1 MWNEE
6 RCWEPGY
13 SFQGWLERVFVEAEK
28 GGARSRREQTR
39 SPLAKEAQVPMAK
52 GKEPKGVQNR
62 IIYSRAS
69 YLYQAASYLTKQSS
83 TVQNAAAKS
92 STPSHGHSVS
102 LQTRNEERAL
112 KNMSRQA
119 ISDLRSVTLKAQI
132 RRSPAMKQTICKFCD
147 TLLVEGDTCTST
159 VENASKGGRKPWA
172 DILNINCKT
181 CGNVKRYPVCA
192 PRQKR
197 KHMRKLDHQKS
208 TEHSSNESK
217 VQGPTAPTTP
227 HETPISTPGQTPGP

>member
-1 MWNEE
+1 
-6 RCWEPGY
+6 
-13 SFQGWLERVFVEAEK
+13 
-28 GGARSRREQTR
+28 
-39 SPLAKEAQVPMAK
+39 MAK

-92 STPSHGHSVS
+92 STPSNGQSVS
-102 LQTRNEERAL
+102 LETRNEERAL

-119 ISDLRSVTLKAQI
+119 ISDLRAVTLKAQI

-159 VENASKGGRKPWA
+159 VVNPSNGGRKPWA

-197 KHMRKLDHQKS
+197 KHMRMLDHKKG
-208 TEHSSNESK
+208 TEHGSNELK
-217 VQGPTAPTTP
+217 VQRPISQKTP
-227 HETPISTPGQTPGP
+227 HEMPISTPVQTPGP